1 MTFLKTATAALLA
14 SAIALPALAGGVAK
28 PEDMNPALEK
38 AFNNADKDALREL
51 YLPESVFVTE
61 PGTAVT
67 GIDNILDAFDVFL
80 APGLPLQLTMR
91 HKYVAGDTAKLITD
105 WVIEGTDKEGKHV
118 RMTGIAI
125 DILRK
130 GPDGNWYFW
139 IDNPHGVN

>member
-1 MTFLKTATAALLA
+1 MSYLKTVTATLVAAV
-14 SAIALPALAGGVAK
+14 IAMPALAGGVPT

-51 YLPESVFVTE
+51 YLPQSVFVTE
-61 PGTAVT
+61 PGTAVS
-67 GIDNILDAFDVFL
+67 GIDNILAAFDVFL
-80 APGLPLQLTMR
+80 EPGLPLQLTMR

-105 WVIEGTDKEGKHV
+105 WVIEGTDKDGKET